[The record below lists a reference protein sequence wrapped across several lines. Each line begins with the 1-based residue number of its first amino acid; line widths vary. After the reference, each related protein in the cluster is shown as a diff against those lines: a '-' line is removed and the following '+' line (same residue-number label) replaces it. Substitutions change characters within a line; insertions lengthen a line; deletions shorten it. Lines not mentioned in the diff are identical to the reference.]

1 MSLTKVNK
9 KEEMVITDAEW
20 EIMRVIWANGQMTSR
35 EIIDTIHSISDWK
48 EGTIKTLINRLTQK
62 GFLTQHTDYKPFLY
76 TANVTEYQANI
87 QSIDKLIDRI
97 CTTRRHHT
105 LNHLIQSNE
114 LGKNDIAAMIRL
126 LEEKYQTA
134 PEQVRCQCPVGQCN
148 CHL

>member
-62 GFLTQHTDYKPFLY
+62 GFLTQHTDYKPFL
-76 TANVTEYQANI
+76 
-87 QSIDKLIDRI
+87 
-97 CTTRRHHT
+97 
-105 LNHLIQSNE
+105 
-114 LGKNDIAAMIRL
+114 
-126 LEEKYQTA
+126 
-134 PEQVRCQCPVGQCN
+134 
-148 CHL
+148 